1 MERKVLFAAIL
12 WSIGITVLSF
22 IPMKKTDLIAINF
35 EVNDKLVHFIFYFVL
50 VLLWSFSQR
59 ITSKATILKVY
70 FFALF
75 YGTIIEVLQPRL
87 SPSRSSDWF
96 DILANFFGGTT
107 AFLIVLIVKKS
118 KN

>member
-1 MERKVLFAAIL
+1 
-12 WSIGITVLSF
+12 
-22 IPMKKTDLIAINF
+22 MKKTDLITINF

-50 VLLWSFSQR
+50 VLLWSFSQK

-87 SPSRSSDWF
+87 SPTRSFDWF
-96 DILANFFGGTT
+96 DIVANFSGGTT
-107 AFLIVLIVKKS
+107 AFLIVLINKKS
-118 KN
+118 KK